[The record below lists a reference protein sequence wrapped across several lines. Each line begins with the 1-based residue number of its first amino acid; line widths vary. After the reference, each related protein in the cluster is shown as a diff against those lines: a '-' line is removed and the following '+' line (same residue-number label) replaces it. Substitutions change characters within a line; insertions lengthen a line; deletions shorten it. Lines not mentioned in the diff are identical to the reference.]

1 MSEFRQNPITKNWV
15 LIAPS
20 RGKRPDQYK
29 TYSVMHG
36 VPETDE
42 KCVFCPGNEELNGE
56 IIAYNS
62 LGQALPKHSKD
73 WEIRIIPNKF
83 ASLEH
88 TIDYQRKEFYVR

>member
-36 VPETDE
+36 IPEVD
-42 KCVFCPGNEELNGE
+42 KACVFCPGNEHLNPE
-56 IIAYNS
+56 ILRI
-62 LGQALPKHSKD
+62 GQDGNIISPNDKD

-88 TIDYQRKEFYVR
+88 TAVYRRKEFYV